1 METLATALADC
12 LNLTIDALSRAADF
26 ALAHPL
32 AAAFMAFA
40 SCWVL
45 LGFTQV
51 RN

>member
-1 METLATALADC
+1 MDTLATALADC
-12 LNLTIDALSRAADF
+12 LNLSLDALARGADF

-32 AAAFMAFA
+32 PAAFLAFA

-45 LGFTQV
+45 LGFTQA